1 MNRKPLRT
9 LLLVALLPLGA
20 ACASGG
26 GGGASPAGE
35 ADEVFFTVENRI
47 IPRVEITVR
56 LLTPTGGRVLLGSVR
71 PGGTTTLRY
80 RGTIDRSNYQLEG
93 QTPAG
98 DAFASQPITIF
109 PGAQVVWTLPANGV
123 TIHGLEGGDQ
133 GS

>member
-47 IPRVEITVR
+47 NPRVEITVR

-71 PGGTTTLRY
+71 PAGTTTLRY

-93 QTPAG
+93 QTPSG
-98 DAFASQPITIF
+98 DAFTSQPMTIL
-109 PGAQVVWTLPANGV
+109 PGARVVWALPANGI
-123 TIHGLEGGDQ
+123 TIHAPEGG
-133 GS
+133 GGG